1 MIGHKV
7 TRSQCHKVILFK
19 LNRHILLM
27 CALVVFFLSFAYG
40 ASLDTM
46 KVYFLSADYKAA
58 ILEGEKLLAGAKDS
72 SGLDELYY
80 LLGLSYLKDGNYL
93 RASDIFEIMLYE
105 IKPNRFKEEAKLALG
120 DTYLLRKDPGKAQEY
135 YLALLQANPVT
146 KLRAQLYYRLSKT
159 GFDTGNTQQ
168 GAQYREKL
176 KKEFP
181 SDIEALTNQDIC
193 YIDKNTSSGTFY
205 TVQVGYFA
213 NPSNARNLTQEL
225 ASKGYPAYTEEV
237 LIAGKRYYRV
247 LVGKSIVRRDTAIL
261 ADKLS
266 AQGYP
271 TKICP

>member
-1 MIGHKV
+1 MKKIA
-7 TRSQCHKVILFK
+7 ILI
-19 LNRHILLM
+19 ILLTVWFV
-27 CALVVFFLSFAYG
+27 CAYA

-46 KVYFLSADYKAA
+46 KVYFLNADYKAA

-120 DTYLLRKDPGKAQEY
+120 DTYLLRKEPGKAQEY
-135 YLALLQANPVT
+135 YLALLQANPAT

-159 GFDTGNTQQ
+159 GFDTGNAQQ

-181 SDIEALTNQDIC
+181 SDVEALTNQDIC
-193 YIDKNTSSGTFY
+193 YLDKNTSSGTFY

-225 ASKGYPAYTEEV
+225 ASKGYPAYTEEAF
-237 LIAGKRYYRV
+237 IGGKHYYRV
-247 LVGKSIVRRDTAIL
+247 MVGKSAVRRDTAIL